1 MDESTE
7 PSERPRA
14 RWCRGA
20 HTREKPRKRVIT
32 KRLQLND
39 MDRLN
44 QWRQKMMWHHQTLT
58 IKWHGPIRA
67 VGSLADVGSLHV

>member
-14 RWCRGA
+14 VGA
-20 HTREKPRKRVIT
+20 AVHTLVRNLRKRVIT

>member
-20 HTREKPRKRVIT
+20 HTREEPEKT
-32 KRLQLND
+32 S
-39 MDRLN
+39 
-44 QWRQKMMWHHQTLT
+44 HHQTLT
-58 IKWHGPIRA
+58 IK
-67 VGSLADVGSLHV
+67 